1 MARPPPP
8 HLAAL
13 FAQALRTFEASGAT
27 FRVLCSLP
35 APPPSPPTS
44 APDAPISAPPP
55 PPRTRPPRVLVL
67 DSSFNPPTRAHH
79 RMAASALGAWK
90 GKGEGKGEGE
100 AASRVLL
107 LLAVNNADKAPRP
120 AALAHRLA
128 MMYAFA
134 RALLAARPTT
144 TKTKTT
150 TTMGGEG
157 CIAEEGGEGGRGGGG
172 CETVVV
178 DIAVTT
184 EPYFHA
190 KALAIDASGFYAGV
204 VDGGDDD
211 DEAVVSAAGP
221 EQVYLAGYDT
231 LVRIF
236 DPKYYPADGGM
247 RAALDP
253 LFACARLRVTMRTDD
268 AWGDAARQVAYLDEL
283 RAGKLEAVGGRK
295 EWVDRIELVEGRKD
309 GEEIISSTKVRDA
322 VRRRDWEALREL
334 VDEGVVNWIRE
345 NDLYANDDQ

>member
-1 MARPPPP
+1 
-8 HLAAL
+8 
-13 FAQALRTFEASGAT
+13 
-27 FRVLCSLP
+27 
-35 APPPSPPTS
+35 
-44 APDAPISAPPP
+44 
-55 PPRTRPPRVLVL
+55 
-67 DSSFNPPTRAHH
+67 
-79 RMAASALGAWK
+79 MAASALGAWK

-150 TTMGGEG
+150 TTMGGRD
-157 CIAEEGGEGGRGGGG
+157 ALLR
-172 CETVVV
+172 
-178 DIAVTT
+178 
-184 EPYFHA
+184 